1 MNKKSESLD
10 SSSTGLV
17 MHATSELLTKEECQT
32 METMAR
38 VRKDTWVNGVKV
50 LFFGSLFGMCITF
63 CWQTHSHKAKGC
75 KRDYGEIQ

>member
-10 SSSTGLV
+10 SSSTGSV

-38 VRKDTWVNGVKV
+38 VRKDAWVNRVKV

-63 CWQTHSHKAKGC
+63 FWKNHSHKTKGC
-75 KRDYGEIQ
+75 KRNHEEIQ